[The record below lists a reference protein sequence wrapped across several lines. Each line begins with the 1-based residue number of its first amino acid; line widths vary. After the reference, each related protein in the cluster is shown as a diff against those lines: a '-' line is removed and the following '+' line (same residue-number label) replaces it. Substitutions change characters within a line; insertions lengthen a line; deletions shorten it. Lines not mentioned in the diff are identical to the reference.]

1 MGVGTRFQSL
11 ARAAGRLA
19 PLAMICAVLAV
30 AAFPVEAQA
39 RRLALVVGND
49 AYEKL
54 PRLQKAV
61 GDARSVGATLANLG
75 YSVIKGENVSRRE
88 MNRLFADF
96 EQQVQPGD
104 TTFFFFAGHGVSI
117 GAENFLLPTD
127 MPRPRENEAGL
138 VQDEAHSVNALIQRI
153 QSRHAAANI
162 FILDAC
168 RDNPFAATGVRSI
181 GGTRGL
187 GRTDA
192 PTGVFVLYSAG
203 IGQSA
208 LDRLSDSDADP
219 NSVFTRKLI
228 PLLQTPGLTHV
239 QLAKRLQSQVS
250 SLAGSIAHA
259 QQPAYYD
266 QIIGEIAIGPSGPAP
281 TNVTPPQVQEAAP
294 QAQPQTALLQRP
306 SAPPKPVLR
315 AAYDA
320 WGAYEVMLSGA
331 KTCYIVSK
339 AVSASPT
346 SINHGTIFFI
356 VNKKAK
362 GFEPQLEA
370 TQYLDERKPLVVSIS
385 GKKVNLLAQQNS
397 AWVYSEA
404 QTNLLM
410 GLMKQ
415 GSTMAIDG
423 NYADGGKFRYEFKLN
438 GMTAS
443 LDNLSDCR

>member
-1 MGVGTRFQSL
+1 MRVRTRISARAVHWL
-11 ARAAGRLA
+11 ARVCFALV
-19 PLAMICAVLAV
+19 AVVCLAV
-30 AAFPVEAQA
+30 VAFPLEAQA

-49 AYEKL
+49 AYDKL

-61 GDARSVGATLANLG
+61 GDARAVGQTLSGLG
-75 YSVIKGENVSRRE
+75 YSVLKGENVSRRE
-88 MNRLFADF
+88 MNRLFAEF
-96 EQQVQPGD
+96 EQQVAPGD
-104 TTFFFFAGHGVSI
+104 TTFFFFAGHGVAI
-117 GAENFLLPTD
+117 GAENYLLPVD
-127 MPRPRENEAGL
+127 MPRPGESQSGL
-138 VQDEAHSVNALIQRI
+138 VQDEAHAVNALIQRI
-153 QSRHAAANI
+153 QAREATANI

-228 PLLQTPGLTHV
+228 PLMRTPGLTHV
-239 QLAKRLQSQVS
+239 QLAKRLQSEVS

-266 QIIGEIAIGPSGPAP
+266 QIIGEIAIGLPGSAPADQSPSQ
-281 TNVTPPQVQEAAP
+281 PQVPA
-294 QAQPQTALLQRP
+294 AQPQVALLQRP
-306 SAPPKPVLR
+306 AGPPKPVLR
-315 AAYDA
+315 AAYDS

-339 AVSASPT
+339 AVNVSPAGAD
-346 SINHGTIFFI
+346 HGTIFFI
-356 VNKKAK
+356 VNKKSN

-370 TQYLDERKPLVVSIS
+370 TQYLDESKPLVASIA
-385 GKKVNLLAQQNS
+385 GKKITMLAQQNS
-397 AWVYSEA
+397 AWVYSNA
-404 QTNLLM
+404 QNNLLM

-423 NYADGGKFRYEFKLN
+423 HYADGGKFRYEFKLA
-438 GMTAS
+438 GVSAS
-443 LDNLSDCR
+443 LDNLSGCR

>member
-1 MGVGTRFQSL
+1 MGLRTRIQSL
-11 ARAAGRLA
+11 AAGAGRLV
-19 PLAMICAVLAV
+19 PLVLVCAVLAV
-30 AAFPVEAQA
+30 AAFPMEAHA
-39 RRLALVVGND
+39 RRVALVVGND

-61 GDARSVGATLANLG
+61 GDARAVGNTLASLG

-96 EQQVQPGD
+96 EQQVRPGD
-104 TTFFFFAGHGVSI
+104 TTFFFFAGHGVAV
-117 GAENFLLPTD
+117 GAENYLLPTD
-127 MPRPRENEAGL
+127 MPRPRDNESGL

-153 QSRHAAANI
+153 QARDAAANI

-192 PTGVFVLYSAG
+192 PSGVFVLYSAG

-208 LDRLSDSDADP
+208 LDRLSDADADP

-228 PLLQTPGLTHV
+228 PLMRTPGLTHV

-250 SLAGSIAHA
+250 RLAGSIAHA

-266 QIIGEIAIGPSGPAP
+266 QIIGEITIGPSGPAP
-281 TNVTPPQVQEAAP
+281 AGQTQQAAP
-294 QAQPQTALLQRP
+294 QTQPQTQTQTALLQRP
-306 SAPPKPVLR
+306 SGPPKPVLR
-315 AAYDA
+315 AAYDN

-339 AVSASPT
+339 AVSASPAG
-346 SINHGTIFFI
+346 INHGTIFFI

-370 TQYLDERKPLVVSIS
+370 TQYLDERKPLVASIA
-385 GKKVNLLAQQNS
+385 GKKVTLLAQQNS

-404 QTNLLM
+404 QNNLLM

-423 NYADGGKFRYEFKLN
+423 HYADGGKFRYEFKLA
-438 GMTAS
+438 GVTAS
-443 LDNLSDCR
+443 LDNLTDCR